1 MVTRKKE
8 TIEHHIPFE
17 RETKHDP
24 FQIRSRFKNSSQNEE
39 IKKALGPLHP

>member
-17 RETKHDP
+17 RETKLNMIHSKYDHV
-24 FQIRSRFKNSSQNEE
+24 FKIRPKM
-39 IKKALGPLHP
+39 KK